1 MRKFTESIS
10 NNIFEDEN
18 KLTFLLTEF
27 GDYNLTYTIS
37 YHLQRHWNL
46 EDETGDLYA
55 VRTSDKSFDDLYG
68 DLVGLRSEEFATPES
83 IKSNKY
89 YYKAYIIRFRETYD
103 ILTSDQQRNGRV
115 FGIPTQKTY
124 GFMEV
129 AQDVQYKV
137 EGLGHT
143 FALAM
148 RDSEFDIMILE
159 GKHK

>member
-1 MRKFTESIS
+1 MGFKKFTESIS
-10 NNIFEDEN
+10 NDIFEDEN

-27 GDYNLTYTIS
+27 GDYGLTYTIS

-46 EDETGDLYA
+46 EDETGELYA
-55 VRTSDKSFDDLYG
+55 VRTSDKSFDDLYKQHEYNTAANIRDVRG
-68 DLVGLRSEEFATPES
+68 
-83 IKSNKY
+83 
-89 YYKAYIIRFRETYD
+89 YYKAYIIKFKETYD
-103 ILTSDQQRNGRV
+103 ILTSDQQRTGRA

-143 FALAM
+143 LALAM

>member
-10 NNIFEDEN
+10 NDIFEDEN
-18 KLTFLLTEF
+18 KLKFLLTEF

-37 YHLQRHWNL
+37 YHLQRHWDL

-55 VRTSDKSFDDLYG
+55 VRTSDKSFDDLYQQ
-68 DLVGLRSEEFATPES
+68 LEYES
-83 IKSNKY
+83 ANKIEGTKG
-89 YYKAYIIRFRETYD
+89 YYKAYIIRFRETYVN
-103 ILTSDQQRNGRV
+103 ILSDRQRNGKV

>member
-10 NNIFEDEN
+10 NDIFEDEN

-27 GDYNLTYTIS
+27 GDYGLTYTIS

-46 EDETGDLYA
+46 EDETGELYA
-55 VRTSDKSFDDLYG
+55 VRTSDKSFDDLYKQH
-68 DLVGLRSEEFATPES
+68 EYNTAEN
-83 IKSNKY
+83 IKGKKG
-89 YYKAYIIRFRETYD
+89 YYKAYIIKFKETYD
-103 ILTSDQQRNGRV
+103 ILTSDQQRTGRA

-143 FALAM
+143 LALAM
-148 RDSEFDIMILE
+148 RDSEFDIMILQ